1 VTLRIREES
10 EACPCVIAGLYAG
23 TSRELL
29 VPAQPP
35 STTQTDRIPIALF
48 DIVTS
53 EPTADPQERV

>member
-23 TSRELL
+23 TSRELR